1 MKQLKKLQE
10 VLTTYKTLKFSKEHE
25 RDWLN
30 QKKRELKDF
39 AVFFF
44 SHSKHSG
51 SSIEIESGKK
61 VRTGNYAR
69 SLVDFLLH
77 CHHYF
82 PNSSYLDIFY
92 ILFFEYPLHFSYC
105 GDVRRLV
112 SAGNLTNPIYRK
124 GPIKISWKI
133 SDIFIDELFNEVK
146 EQKFPI
152 ISFLNSKFN
161 EARKVIIK
169 DDLKGSFK
177 DIKPR
182 EVKKFIKTF
191 LSTCN
196 NSNSTIYKESKE
208 LVDCGGDN
216 RSLIDTYNCY
226 KNLFKSRSMAFES
239 FIFELYKSGYS
250 IFRCD
255 DIEREV
261 IYFADFETAGKHYDI
276 GADYDD
282 FESNGWELMK
292 ELKKYLIDV

>member
-1 MKQLKKLQE
+1 MKKLKELQE
-10 VLTTYKTLKFSKEHE
+10 ILNTYKILKFSDKHE
-25 RDWLN
+25 EDWLN

-39 AVFFF
+39 VIFFF
-44 SHSKHSG
+44 EKSKSSN
-51 SSIEIESGKK
+51 SSIEVESGKQIK
-61 VRTGNYAR
+61 TGNYAR
-69 SLVDFLLH
+69 SLIDFLLH
-77 CHHYF
+77 CHYYF
-82 PNSSYLDIFY
+82 PKSSYLDIFY
-92 ILFFEYPLHFSYC
+92 ILFFEHPLHFGYC

-112 SAGNLTNPIYRK
+112 SAGHLTSPVYGK

-133 SDIFIDELFNEVK
+133 SNIFINELFK
-146 EQKFPI
+146 EIKEEKFPI
-152 ISFLNSKFN
+152 ISFLNSKFE

-169 DDLKGSFK
+169 DEFKGVFK

-182 EVKKFIKTF
+182 EIKKFLKTF

-226 KNLFKSRSMAFES
+226 KDIFKSRSISFES

-292 ELKKYLIDV
+292 ELKKYLINV